1 MTSYHSPKKSHNPP
15 KRLLFDKYLAES
27 GFYLQQNLLTTFLH
41 RGVLTGGLASMVIDE
56 LQHEICPFCSISF
69 YAIFIPS
76 RHFVKAVSSQPDRG
90 DLSAIDGAVEV
101 IFFDFDGTLTE
112 SHRHDFCSVPG
123 LSPNSWSLK
132 KW

>member
-1 MTSYHSPKKSHNPP
+1 MKSLMSFN
-15 KRLLFDKYLAES
+15 R
-27 GFYLQQNLLTTFLH
+27 TFLFNFIPFY
-41 RGVLTGGLASMVIDE
+41 S
-56 LQHEICPFCSISF
+56 IC
-69 YAIFIPS
+69 IPS

-123 LSPNSWSLK
+123 LSPENMTQ
-132 KW
+132 

>member
-1 MTSYHSPKKSHNPP
+1 MKSFMSFNM
-15 KRLLFDKYLAES
+15 K
-27 GFYLQQNLLTTFLH
+27 FY
-41 RGVLTGGLASMVIDE
+41 SM
-56 LQHEICPFCSISF
+56 C
-69 YAIFIPS
+69 IPS

-123 LSPNSWSLK
+123 LSPNKGHSRNDRSGFLWAHNKQVVYPVCFKKSYQHEPIWSKCITCESLTLI
-132 KW
+132 

>member
-1 MTSYHSPKKSHNPP
+1 MLY
-15 KRLLFDKYLAES
+15 
-27 GFYLQQNLLTTFLH
+27 
-41 RGVLTGGLASMVIDE
+41 
-56 LQHEICPFCSISF
+56 SF

-112 SHRHDFCSVPG
+112 SHRHDFCPVPG
-123 LSPNSWSLK
+123 LSPNKGHSRNDRSQSAALTI
-132 KW
+132 KWWLIQCVSKSPTKMNLFEASASHVNH